1 MKLLPLSWG
10 TIGRR
15 QGEQRYTLHWRR
27 TRTRTLCGLHVLRW
41 RHAVGTKFSLRCQNC
56 IRIMDAEERAAVAG
70 EQ

>member
-27 TRTRTLCGLHVLRW
+27 TRTRTLCGLSVTRW
-41 RHAVGTKFSLRCQNC
+41 RQREVRVCMLCQNC